1 MADNPY
7 NWGDGT
13 DTLMVVITDVAR
25 LPARGGSIWDL
36 AAPGRAEWP
45 EVGR

>member
-7 NWGDGT
+7 KSGDGR
-13 DTLMVVITDVAR
+13 DTWMVIITGVAR
-25 LPARGGSIWDL
+25 LPARGGSTWNL

>member
-13 DTLMVVITDVAR
+13 DTRMVVITDVAR
-25 LPARGGSIWDL
+25 LPARGGSTWNL